1 MHVGTSFFALA
12 VALAGV
18 PAAAQ
23 PATTAAG
30 EASSATDQS
39 SAREDGGGI
48 GDIVVTAQKRAENVQ
63 KVPIAISAFT
73 ASTLGERAVTDVS
86 SLGNLTPNV
95 TLDAGSPFSGS
106 TSVLAAYIRGIGQ
119 NEFAPN
125 FDPGVGV
132 YLDGIYLARTVGAN
146 LNLPDV
152 ERVEVLKGPQGTLFG
167 RNSVGGAISVV
178 TRDPGKELAF
188 RGSVTT
194 GRFNRLDLAG
204 TVDLPIGD
212 QLAAMVTFASN
223 KRQGYQKVVPFP
235 GGTGIADP
243 LDYYRL
249 GAFQTSDRNGG
260 IDDWVVRG
268 KLKWDNGNVRMVLA
282 GDYSRVDQSS
292 SPNSL
297 LATTEFIPGPFAG
310 LAASDIP
317 GTAFDPTGATGFL
330 FAGLYNFCINST
342 PAEIAA
348 RNAANLCG
356 PRNTPL
362 TPDRIRPGLGSV
374 NVDSTPTNDRLP
386 YDSRFISP
394 NKDET
399 YGNGLSYSRIT
410 SYGATGTINF
420 DLSNTAALKSITGY
434 RKLKFRAG
442 IDLDAS
448 PLTLFEISNS
458 FDQWQF
464 SQELQLTGSMFDNAL
479 HYVGGAYF
487 FKEKSEGFDALPFG
501 SGLLSI
507 EGLNRLSTTNYAF
520 FGQVDWRLSN
530 LVGITLGGRY
540 THEKKSFEGFQ
551 SDINGF
557 NYKLFNCTVYGDP
570 CRSILGFPDPN
581 NPLRYFVP
589 GVQHQKFNNFSP
601 KIGIQV
607 HPSEQL
613 MLYGSFS
620 KGYKTGG
627 WTTRLSNPLDFAPTF
642 KEEKATTWEAGF
654 KSRLFDRRL
663 QLNGAVFTTKYQDIQ
678 LNFQLGISPTIQNA
692 GDARIKGFE
701 LEAVAAPFEGLTIT
715 GSLGYVDA
723 KYTSVLPPAVV
734 LPNPF
739 QAGVFVGAPLPK
751 TPKWKLNVSP
761 RYEFDLGGKGSIILI
776 GDYTYTSKIWNDTE
790 RTFLLMRPSTDLVS
804 ASITYRAPDEKW
816 DVTIGGTNLTNE
828 RFINTGQA
836 QIAGGQI
843 YGTWSRPAEWY
854 AKLAVKF

>member
-1 MHVGTSFFALA
+1 VETSFFALA

-23 PATTAAG
+23 PATTAAE

-39 SAREDGGGI
+39 SAREDGSGI

-73 ASTLGERAVTDVS
+73 ANTLGERAVTDVS

-178 TRDPGKELAF
+178 TRDPGDELAF

-204 TVDLPIGD
+204 SVDLPIGD

-235 GGTGIADP
+235 GGTGVADP

-249 GAFQTSDRNGG
+249 GLFQTSDRNGG

-268 KLKWDNGNVRMVLA
+268 KLKWDNGNIRVVLA

-297 LATTEFIPGPFAG
+297 LATTEFVPGPFAG
-310 LAASDIP
+310 LAANNIP

-342 PAEIAA
+342 PDEIAA

-362 TPDRIRPGLGSV
+362 NPDRIRPGLGSV
-374 NVDSTPTNDRLP
+374 NVDGTPTNDRLP

-394 NKDET
+394 NKDQT

-410 SYGATGTINF
+410 SYGTTGTINF
-420 DLSNTAALKSITGY
+420 DLSDTAALKSITGY

-448 PLTLFEISNS
+448 PITLFEISNS

-464 SQELQLTGSMFDNAL
+464 SQELQLTGSMFDDAL

-507 EGLNRLSTTNYAF
+507 EGLNRLATTNYAF
-520 FGQVDWRLSN
+520 FGQVDWRLSE
-530 LVGITLGGRY
+530 LIGITLGGRY

-557 NYKLFNCTVYGDP
+557 NYKLFNCTTYGDP
-570 CRSILGFPDPN
+570 CQGLLGFPDPN

-601 KIGIQV
+601 KIGVQL
-607 HPSEQL
+607 HPTEQL

-627 WTTRLSNPLDFAPTF
+627 WTTRLSNPLSFAPTF
-642 KEEKATTWEAGF
+642 NEEKATTWEAGF

-701 LEAVAAPFEGLTIT
+701 LEAVAALFEGLTIT

-723 KYTSVLPPAVV
+723 KYTSVLPQAVV
-734 LPNPF
+734 LPSPF
-739 QAGVFVGAPLPK
+739 QAGVFVGATLPK

-761 RYEFDLGGKGSIILI
+761 RYEFDLGGKGSIILV

>member
-1 MHVGTSFFALA
+1 MRVATSLIALTTM
-12 VALAGV
+12 LA
-18 PAAAQ
+18 AI
-23 PATTAAG
+23 PATARA
-30 EASSATDQS
+30 ATDAEQ
-39 SAREDGGGI
+39 AGNAADQNAGGESLSGI

-63 KVPIAISAFT
+63 TVPIAISAFT
-73 ASTLGERAVTDVS
+73 AGALAERAVTDVS
-86 SLGNLTPNV
+86 SLSNLTPNV
-95 TLDAGSPFSGS
+95 TLDAGAPFSGS

-119 NEFAPN
+119 NEFAAN

-132 YLDGIYLARTVGAN
+132 YLDGVYLARTIGAN

-152 ERVEVLKGPQGTLFG
+152 ERVEILKGPQGTLFG
-167 RNSVGGAISVV
+167 RNTVGGAISVV
-178 TRDPGKELAF
+178 TRDPDNEVAF

-204 TVDLPIGD
+204 SVDLPISDNLG
-212 QLAAMVTFASN
+212 AMVTFASN

-235 GGTGIADP
+235 GGAGVVDP
-243 LDYYRL
+243 LQYYRL
-249 GAFQTSDRNGG
+249 GLFQTSDRNGG
-260 IDDWVVRG
+260 TDDWVLRG
-268 KLKWDNGNVRMVLA
+268 KLKWDNGDVRVVLA
-282 GDYSRVDQSS
+282 GDYSRVDQPSS
-292 SPNSL
+292 ANSL
-297 LATTEFIPGPFAG
+297 LATTEFLPGPFAG
-310 LAASDIP
+310 LAANNIP
-317 GTAFDPTGATGFL
+317 GTAFDPSGTTGFL
-330 FAGLYNFCINST
+330 FAGLYNFCIGST
-342 PAEIAA
+342 PTEIAA
-348 RNAANLCG
+348 RNAQNLCG
-356 PRNTPL
+356 PRNTPV

-374 NVDSTPTNDRLP
+374 NVDGTPTNDRLP

-394 NKDET
+394 DKDET

-410 SYGATGTINF
+410 SYGAMGTIDFELADN
-420 DLSNTAALKSITGY
+420 AALKSITGY
-434 RKLKFRAG
+434 RKLKFNAG

-448 PLTLFEISNS
+448 PITLFEISNS
-458 FDQWQF
+458 LKQWQF
-464 SQELQLTGSMFDNAL
+464 SQELQLTGSMLDDAL
-479 HYVGGAYF
+479 HYAVGAYF

-507 EGLNRLSTTNYAF
+507 EGLNRLSTTNYAA
-520 FGQVDWRLSN
+520 FGQIDWRVSDLI
-530 LVGITLGGRY
+530 GITLGGRY

-557 NYKLFNCTVYGDP
+557 NYKLFNCTIYGEP
-570 CRSILGFPDPN
+570 CQSALGFPDPN

-601 KIGIQV
+601 KIGVQLHPVDQV
-607 HPSEQL
+607 
-613 MLYGSFS
+613 MLYGSWS

-627 WTTRLSNPLDFAPTF
+627 WTTRLSNPLDFAPSFT
-642 KEEKATTWEAGF
+642 EEKATTWEAGF
-654 KSRLFDRRL
+654 KSRLFGRQL

-692 GDARIKGFE
+692 GNARIKGFE
-701 LEAVAAPFEGLTIT
+701 LEAVAAPLDGLTIT

-723 KYTSVLPPAVV
+723 KYTSVLPQAAIA
-734 LPNPF
+734 PNPF
-739 QAGVFVGAPLPK
+739 QAGVFVGATLPK

-761 RYEFDLGGKGSIILI
+761 RYEFDLGSSGSIILI

-790 RTFLLMRPSTDLVS
+790 RTFLLMRPRTDLVS